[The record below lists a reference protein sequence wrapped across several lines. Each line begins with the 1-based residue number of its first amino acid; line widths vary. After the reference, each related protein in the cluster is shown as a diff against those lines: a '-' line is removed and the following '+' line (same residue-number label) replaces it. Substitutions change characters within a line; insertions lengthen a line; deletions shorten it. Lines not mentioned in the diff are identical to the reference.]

1 MQHLQLSGME
11 RPIVILHGPDQLDQ
25 IAQVVGKGGDI
36 IFDYVVSELDR
47 LLLVCH
53 TPVNFENAQPLDC
66 WH

>member
-1 MQHLQLSGME
+1 M
-11 RPIVILHGPDQLDQ
+11 ILHGPDQLDQ